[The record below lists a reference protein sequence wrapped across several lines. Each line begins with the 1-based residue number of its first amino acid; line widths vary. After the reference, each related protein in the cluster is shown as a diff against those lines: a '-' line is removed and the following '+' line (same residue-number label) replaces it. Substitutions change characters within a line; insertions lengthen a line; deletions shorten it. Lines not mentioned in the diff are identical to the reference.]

1 MARILYLCVLLL
13 AASTFGHD
21 SPEHVVED
29 LTRKIK
35 ALGSKPDLLYQRA
48 IEYRALRRYSAAAAD
63 LQRAIKE
70 QPDSA
75 LYNLELARTYALN
88 GQNDKALKQID
99 DCLRRWKQPEIYM
112 ARAEILHAIG
122 KSERALDDVNKAFEG
137 EPQLEWYLIRS
148 QIEAA
153 CNKHED
159 RITHLEKA
167 IEETGSGLLQI
178 ELIEA
183 KLDAGKFMDALKQI
197 EPELQE
203 SRWKSSWLIRRS
215 RALKG
220 IGEKEDSEADLR
232 MAIHEL
238 QERIAMR
245 EEASLVGD
253 LATAYALLGQ
263 KSQARKYL
271 SQATKLGLPDSTAK
285 KISKQIAQSK

>member
-1 MARILYLCVLLL
+1 MVRILHLCILLL
-13 AASTFGHD
+13 AASTYGHD

-35 ALGSKPDLLYQRA
+35 ALGPKPDLLYQRA

-75 LYNLELARTYALN
+75 LYGLELARTYALN
-88 GQNDKALKQID
+88 GQNDKALKQIN
-99 DCLRRWKQPEIYM
+99 DCLTRWQQPEIYM
-112 ARAEILHAIG
+112 ARAEIFYSIG
-122 KSERALDDVNKAFEG
+122 KPERALDDVNKAFEG
-137 EPQLEWYLIRS
+137 QPQLEWYLIRS
-148 QIEAA
+148 QVEAA

-159 RITHLEKA
+159 RIKHLEKA

-178 ELIEA
+178 ELVEA

-215 RALKG
+215 RALSG
-220 IGEKEDSEADLR
+220 IGEKQDAEADLR
-232 MAIHEL
+232 MAVNEL

-253 LATAYALLGQ
+253 LAMTYALLGE
-263 KSQARKYL
+263 KAKARKHL
-271 SQATKLGLPDSTAK
+271 SQAVKLGLADVSAE
-285 KISKQIAQSK
+285 KIRKRIGH